1 MNNEGDI
8 SEGRIPISCHAFK
21 KPKNKGNSLKLG
33 ILLLC
38 FLTMGLSSAGWGN
51 PLESDTPEFGDE
63 GFLESMIL
71 MQDFRLL
78 AQAKK
83 QKEETKK
90 SSKEASPEENP
101 FEEVDSKTGKS
112 VDIEQRFPNV
122 KTKAEPTD
130 MLERVGGMPL
140 EVPRELDIGRTPQMR
155 AKLRRQQLLNR
166 FNPALGFVFEPVFSY
181 KNRLQT
187 FNGGGG
193 ANARGNGDDAVGN
206 ALPGGFSAALRTIE
220 LFAAADV
227 DTYARAYVI
236 ATGHGEAV
244 GEAGS
249 EEFLKASFEIE
260 EAAIQTTSLPY
271 NFSIR
276 GGRFFA
282 DWGYLG
288 RRHAHDLP
296 QIDPPPSFSI
306 LYDRNRTDG
315 LEVSWLSPS
324 ETYLQINAGWGFN
337 FGQLSED
344 ALAQRRQQINHG
356 NNFFGVI
363 RTYKDITDD
372 HNVELGFS
380 WLYGAQVR
388 VPEAETAALLAIDSN
403 TPIDRTTLDIDFH
416 YRWYPLGRG
425 LRQSLAIHGEVFYD
439 FGQGRRDIFGNT
451 VAQGAWGGYTY
462 AEYRITKQWRPGFRF
477 DYYQLPSEPAL
488 VFNAGSGQFGSTAN
502 ANGSRTDV
510 RTWSPYVT
518 FYPSEF
524 HRFILEYEYSS
535 YGNATSA
542 NGVFF
547 QWEVVIGSHQHGFT
561 ERD

>member
-1 MNNEGDI
+1 M
-8 SEGRIPISCHAFK
+8 
-21 KPKNKGNSLKLG
+21 
-33 ILLLC
+33 
-38 FLTMGLSSAGWGN
+38 
-51 PLESDTPEFGDE
+51 
-63 GFLESMIL
+63 
-71 MQDFRLL
+71 
-78 AQAKK
+78 
-83 QKEETKK
+83 
-90 SSKEASPEENP
+90 
-101 FEEVDSKTGKS
+101 
-112 VDIEQRFPNV
+112 
-122 KTKAEPTD
+122 
-130 MLERVGGMPL
+130 
-140 EVPRELDIGRTPQMR
+140 
-155 AKLRRQQLLNR
+155 
-166 FNPALGFVFEPVFSY
+166 
-181 KNRLQT
+181 
-187 FNGGGG
+187 
-193 ANARGNGDDAVGN
+193 GN
-206 ALPGGFSAALRTIE
+206 ALPAGFSAVLRTIE

-244 GEAGS
+244 GEKGS

-324 ETYLQINAGWGFN
+324 ETYFQINAGWGFN

-344 ALAQRRQQINHG
+344 ALAQRRQQIIHG
-356 NNFFGVI
+356 NTFFGAV

-380 WLYGAQVR
+380 WLFGPGVR
-388 VPEAETAALLAIDSN
+388 VPEAETAALLAVDSE

-425 LRQSLAIHGEVFYD
+425 LRQSLSIHGEVFYD
-439 FGQGRRDIFGNT
+439 FGTGRRDIFGNT
-451 VAQGAWGGYTY
+451 VSQGAWGGYTY
-462 AEYRITKQWRPGFRF
+462 GEYRISKRWRPGFRF

-488 VFNAGSGQFGSTAN
+488 VFNPGSGQFGSTAN

-510 RTWSPYVT
+510 RTWSPYLT

-542 NGVFF
+542 NGVWF

>member
-1 MNNEGDI
+1 
-8 SEGRIPISCHAFK
+8 
-21 KPKNKGNSLKLG
+21 
-33 ILLLC
+33 
-38 FLTMGLSSAGWGN
+38 
-51 PLESDTPEFGDE
+51 
-63 GFLESMIL
+63 
-71 MQDFRLL
+71 
-78 AQAKK
+78 
-83 QKEETKK
+83 
-90 SSKEASPEENP
+90 
-101 FEEVDSKTGKS
+101 
-112 VDIEQRFPNV
+112 
-122 KTKAEPTD
+122 

-193 ANARGNGDDAVGN
+193 ANARGNGDDDVGN

-271 NFSIR
+271 NLSIR

-315 LEVSWLSPS
+315 LEFSWLSPT

-356 NNFFGVI
+356 NTFFGVV

-388 VPEAETAALLAIDSN
+388 IPEAETAALLAIDSD

-416 YRWYPLGRG
+416 YRWYPLEEDCAKACPFMEKSFMILGKDG
-425 LRQSLAIHGEVFYD
+425 VIYLGTPKLRAPGADTPTPNIELVNGGDLVSVLTITSFPVNRHWSLI
-439 FGQGRRDIFGNT
+439 R
-451 VAQGAWGGYTY
+451 
-462 AEYRITKQWRPGFRF
+462 
-477 DYYQLPSEPAL
+477 
-488 VFNAGSGQFGSTAN
+488 
-502 ANGSRTDV
+502 
-510 RTWSPYVT
+510 
-518 FYPSEF
+518 
-524 HRFILEYEYSS
+524 
-535 YGNATSA
+535 
-542 NGVFF
+542 
-547 QWEVVIGSHQHGFT
+547 EVVNLAQRPMPVDLGQT
-561 ERD
+561 LERGPPI